1 MLTDSDGVRWILRGN
16 SQSLKAA
23 FNARKSGKAMTAT
36 LAGQPTTKKD
46 KDGKEYKEVKV
57 SVVKVGS

>member
-16 SQSLKAA
+16 SRSLKAA
-23 FNARKSGKAMTAT
+23 FQARKSGKTMTAT
-36 LAGQPTTKKD
+36 LASKPVSKKD

-57 SVVKVGS
+57 SGVKIGS